1 MTAAGLAVLYEEARI
16 DLDAPVRQYV
26 PDWPAMHATIT
37 ARQLA
42 GHLSGI
48 RHYPPDGDEFFNA
61 RRYTNLLD
69 ALEIFRDDSLL
80 FEPGTRYSYSTYGYN
95 LLGAVMQEA
104 SGEGFLEFLEHN
116 VFQPI
121 GMRSTVGDHSDSIIP
136 YRTSF
141 YERSGG
147 GNSYHTRKSGWH
159 SEPRTILNAP
169 FSDNSN
175 KWPGGGFLTTP
186 EDLVRFGFAH
196 LEPGFLKEETLEV
209 LFTPQRT
216 ASGEE
221 TGYGIGW
228 NIGRDDRGY
237 RTTGHGG
244 GSVGGTSR
252 LLMYPDEKVVV
263 AIQVNLTDVRY
274 EDVPTR
280 IAWMFMPRPPTQ
292 QQERGAGS
300 RERLLPPIQ
309 PPTRQTAF
317 IN

>member
-1 MTAAGLAVLYEEARI
+1 MRRHTNTGWCGTFLALTVVGARLAGPATAEGQGQYEYADAIAEARTLLGAFMSDQAIPGLSVAVGVEGRIVWSEGMGFANLEHRLPVTPLTRFRSGSIAKPMTAAGLAVLYEEARI

-26 PDWPAMHATIT
+26 PDPAMHATIT

-147 GNSYHTRKSGWH
+147 RRK
-159 SEPRTILNAP
+159 
-169 FSDNSN
+169 F
-175 KWPGGGFLTTP
+175 
-186 EDLVRFGFAH
+186 
-196 LEPGFLKEETLEV
+196 
-209 LFTPQRT
+209 
-216 ASGEE
+216 
-221 TGYGIGW
+221 
-228 NIGRDDRGY
+228 
-237 RTTGHGG
+237 
-244 GSVGGTSR
+244 
-252 LLMYPDEKVVV
+252 
-263 AIQVNLTDVRY
+263 
-274 EDVPTR
+274 VPH
-280 IAWMFMPRPPTQ
+280 P
-292 QQERGAGS
+292 
-300 RERLLPPIQ
+300 
-309 PPTRQTAF
+309 
-317 IN
+317 